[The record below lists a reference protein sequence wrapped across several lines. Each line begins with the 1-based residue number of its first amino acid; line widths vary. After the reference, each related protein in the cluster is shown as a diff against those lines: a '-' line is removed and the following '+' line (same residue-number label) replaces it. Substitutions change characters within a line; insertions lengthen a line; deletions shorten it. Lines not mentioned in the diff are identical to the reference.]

1 MANKVDVPAA
11 HYDRL
16 FIPVACV
23 VSITTVDTQGRVNA
37 ASFATCVR
45 VHHEPTCIAFCVDS
59 HKDTTKL
66 SKCRALS
73 RALRL
78 ALGREHQ
85 SARRPDCTRRSGL
98 GRELRRGREAIERD
112 FSQLRSNDQE

>member
-45 VHHEPTCIAFCVDS
+45 VHHEPTC
-59 HKDTTKL
+59 
-66 SKCRALS
+66 RA
-73 RALRL
+73 
-78 ALGREHQ
+78 G
-85 SARRPDCTRRSGL
+85 
-98 GRELRRGREAIERD
+98 
-112 FSQLRSNDQE
+112 RSNHGPAAGRGEPGKEDLAGEMTTMPRRWRCDGRRNDQRK